1 VIEIKERRQAKVTGF
16 ELDEKFLRSRRHAK
30 WNMYKPDVIP
40 AWVAEM
46 DFALADPI
54 RKAVAAL
61 SDQMDLGYPLREG
74 GVAENAVGT
83 AFSRRMKSLFGWDTD
98 PKLVQPVAD
107 LVQGTFAPIMA
118 FSEKGDGIV
127 LQTPAYP
134 PFYEAINTLARQL
147 VANPLRDGADRYEI
161 DFDALE
167 ASIGPRTRMVMLCNP
182 QNPTGRVF
190 SRAELERIGKI
201 ALAHDMIVVSDE
213 IHSDLV
219 HPGHEHIPFGSL
231 SPELGARTITITS
244 ATKSFN
250 IPGTRC
256 AVLHFGTQELKDKF
270 HERIPRR
277 ILGAPSIVGIDAT
290 IAAWD
295 DSQPWLDEVLAYLTA
310 NRDHLARRVAADL
323 PGVTFHKPEA
333 TYMAWLNCSGL
344 KLDKPAQQFFL
355 EEAKVGMSAGETFD
369 PAYAHH
375 ARLNFATS
383 RSILDEMIDRMAAA
397 VARRGRSEAAA

>member
-1 VIEIKERRQAKVTGF
+1 MSGF

-30 WNMYKPDVIP
+30 WNMYKSDVIP

-54 RKAVAAL
+54 RKAVSDL
-61 SDQMDLGYPLREG
+61 SDVMDFGYPLREG

-83 AFSRRMKSLFGWDTD
+83 AFSRRMKARFDWDTD
-98 PKLVQPVAD
+98 PRLVQPVAD

-118 FSEKGDGIV
+118 FSDKGDGVV
-127 LQTPAYP
+127 LHTPAYP
-134 PFYEAINTLARQL
+134 PFYEAINTLGREL
-147 VANPLRDGADRYEI
+147 VANPLLDGADRYEI
-161 DFDALE
+161 DFDRLE
-167 ASIGPRTRMVMLCNP
+167 ASIGPRTRILMLCNP

-190 SRAELERIGKI
+190 GRAELERLGEV
-201 ALAHDMIVVSDE
+201 ALRHDLIVVSDE

-219 HPGHEHIPFGSL
+219 YPGRAHIPFGSL

-250 IPGTRC
+250 IPGLRC
-256 AVLHFGTQELKDKF
+256 ALLYFGSQALKDRF
-270 HERIPRR
+270 HERVPRR
-277 ILGAPSIVGIDAT
+277 ILGAPAIVGIDAT

-295 DSQPWLDEVLAYLTA
+295 EGQAWLDDVLAYLTA
-310 NRDHLARRVAADL
+310 NRDHLADRVARDL

-333 TYMAWLNCSGL
+333 TYMAWLDCSALG
-344 KLDKPAQQFFL
+344 LDKPAQQFFL
-355 EEAKVGMSAGETFD
+355 DEAKVGMSAGETFD
-369 PAYAHH
+369 PACAHH

-383 RSILDEMIDRMAAA
+383 RKILDEMIDRMAAA
-397 VARRGRSEAAA
+397 VSRRGRRKAAG